1 MRRRIWIIADDY
13 GLSPAVDA
21 GILALLDEER
31 LSGTG
36 CMTVF
41 PDWFAAAARLRPHLA
56 QRAVGLHLTLTDHP
70 ALTGRSPLA
79 PDGRLPCLAELL
91 MKTLTGR
98 LRRPVADE
106 LDAQWHRFEAAL
118 GVPPAFLDGHHHVH
132 FLPPVRAWLAA
143 RAAGMRRPL
152 PFLRGSPAFPRPL
165 GQNFTKTAQ
174 VYVLARGFAPSMR
187 RAGFAVRGPLAGLYD
202 WRDPACFERAVGDA
216 LARLPD
222 GGLLMCHPGLVD
234 GVLKARER
242 YVEGRRTERDYLGS
256 ARFAA
261 CLEGA
266 GVEVAHR

>member
-1 MRRRIWIIADDY
+1 MVAARSADALARGVHLLFRGAAAHHVGDWPGPGSVRRVLRRENLAGGVAGGNLGARLRQPDRRRGRARRLQPRPARARRRICVGGGERGQGPSRLSGPRRGCLAAGGPTGTAPAQQGRVMRRRIWIIADDY

-79 PDGRLPCLAELL
+79 PGGRPPRLAELL

-132 FLPPVRAWLAA
+132 FLPPVRAWL
-143 RAAGMRRPL
+143 P
-152 PFLRGSPAFPRPL
+152 P
-165 GQNFTKTAQ
+165 
-174 VYVLARGFAPSMR
+174 
-187 RAGFAVRGPLAGLYD
+187 RGPG
-202 WRDPACFERAVGDA
+202 V
-216 LARLPD
+216 ARP
-222 GGLLMCHPGLVD
+222 
-234 GVLKARER
+234 
-242 YVEGRRTERDYLGS
+242 
-256 ARFAA
+256 
-261 CLEGA
+261 
-266 GVEVAHR
+266 

>member
-118 GVPPAFLDGHHHVH
+118 GC
-132 FLPPVRAWLAA
+132 
-143 RAAGMRRPL
+143 RPL
-152 PFLRGSPAFPRPL
+152 FSTAITMSISCLRCAPGSPRGPRGCAGRCRFCAAAPHSRGRSAKTSPRP
-165 GQNFTKTAQ
+165 
-174 VYVLARGFAPSMR
+174 RRSMS
-187 RAGFAVRGPLAGLYD
+187 
-202 WRDPACFERAVGDA
+202 WRAVSRRRCGA
-216 LARLPD
+216 LALPCEDPGRPLRL
-222 GGLLMCHPGLVD
+222 
-234 GVLKARER
+234 A
-242 YVEGRRTERDYLGS
+242 
-256 ARFAA
+256 
-261 CLEGA
+261 
-266 GVEVAHR
+266 